1 MLHCL
6 YAKYIFSFDFGVKY
20 DLDKI
25 SWDSPLIND
34 SLKWWNCSKMCQPS
48 NTSTLRWAFH
58 RFTFNL
64 IVSKLVNLLKR
75 STRHDY
81 NEENSW
87 PLRPGKCQMRENVI
101 MKSIFSYFHHNWGWS
116 HATIMSWSSPL
127 LFTLHP
133 PNANQPLSISVLWQ
147 NPSASNNY
155 GPSVSSNYSNTLA
168 AITAVPKQNQ
178 HLS

>member
-1 MLHCL
+1 MQSTFWFWGE
-6 YAKYIFSFDFGVKY
+6 IWPGQDFVRFT
-20 DLDKI
+20 LDKWY
-25 SWDSPLIND
+25 SKMMKP
-34 SLKWWNCSKMCQPS
+34 SKMCK
-48 NTSTLRWAFH
+48 TSLWWAFR
-58 RFTFNL
+58 RFIFNL
-64 IVSKLVNLLKR
+64 IVVKLVNLLKR

-87 PLRPGKCQMRENVI
+87 PIRPGQCQMREDVI
-101 MKSIFSYFHHNWGWS
+101 MKSILLILSSQLRLESCYYYYT

-127 LFTLHP
+127 LFTVRP
-133 PNANQPLSISVLWQ
+133 PNANQPLSISVLWP

-178 HLS
+178 HLI